1 MSVFTTPR
9 SIMSASSSD
18 MSSVAQG
25 AAGAAAAASAV
36 ATDNHNT
43 HQAPKKSR
51 AWPTRLQSLPP
62 YVFAVIDAKK
72 EEVRAKGI
80 ELIDLGMGNHDMP
93 TPEPILTTLTQAL
106 ATTRNHQYPDFK
118 GCRAF
123 RESAA
128 HYVNR
133 RFGANLSP
141 ETDIQPLI
149 GSKEGITHLIL
160 AYSTPGDVVLMP
172 ALHYPAYL
180 RATLI
185 SGATPYYI
193 PMDEAGLPNLKAIPE
208 DILARATVL
217 LLNFPNNP
225 STVCATPAYW
235 REAIAL
241 AKAHELVLVSDMA
254 YGEIAFSG
262 TTTPSVLA
270 EEGGYDVAVEF
281 YSCSKTFNMA
291 GWRIGFAAGNKAIIE
306 VLYRIKTNMD
316 YGVNTAIQE
325 AAAFAMNHAETLVPP
340 ITAMYH
346 QRRDKAMALLQTLG
360 WTHLQAPEAS
370 FYIWLPVPE
379 GHTADSFTLM
389 LIEQC
394 GVVVTPG
401 TAFGAEAGKYHVR
414 MSLVQPETKLEEA
427 CQRMAKAGIRF
438 A

>member
-9 SIMSASSSD
+9 SMMSASSSEISTD
-18 MSSVAQG
+18 LQ
-25 AAGAAAAASAV
+25 AV
-36 ATDNHNT
+36 ALGASPVAADTR
-43 HQAPKKSR
+43 QKSR

-62 YVFAVIDAKK
+62 YVFAVLDAKK
-72 EEVRAKGI
+72 AEVRAKGV

-93 TPEPILTTLTQAL
+93 TPDPILEVLSQAL
-106 ATTRNHQYPDFK
+106 QTTRNHQYPDFK
-118 GCRAF
+118 GSQGF

-133 RFGANLSP
+133 RFGASLSP

-160 AYSTPGDVVLMP
+160 AYSTPGDIVLMP

-185 SGATPYYI
+185 SGATPHYI
-193 PMDEAGLPNLKAIPE
+193 PMTSQGLPDLKAIPSE
-208 DILARATVL
+208 VLDRATVL

-225 STVCATPAYW
+225 STVCATPEYW

-254 YGEIAFSG
+254 YGEIAFNG
-262 TTTPSVLA
+262 HTTPSVLA

-291 GWRIGFAAGNKAIIE
+291 GWRIGFAAGNKEIIE
-306 VLYRIKTNMD
+306 VLYRIKSNMD

-340 ITAMYH
+340 ITARYH
-346 QRRDKAMALLQTLG
+346 QRRDLLLGLLHTLG
-360 WTHLQAPEAS
+360 CTHLQAPEAS
-370 FYIWLPVPE
+370 FYLWLPVPE
-379 GHTADSFTLM
+379 GYTADSFTLR
-389 LIEQC
+389 LIEEC

-401 TAFGAEAGKYHVR
+401 TAFGADAGKYHVR
-414 MSLVQPETKLEEA
+414 LSLVQPEEKLREA
-427 CQRMAKAGIRF
+427 CERMTQAGIRWV
-438 A
+438 